1 MIEVEQTD
9 RRQPAVA
16 GRFYPGDPAR
26 LGHEV
31 ARLLGEQPAERDAFA
46 VMAPHAG
53 YMYSGGVAGA
63 TFAQVRVPSRAVVM
77 CPNHTGLGVR
87 RSLWS
92 SGQWNMPGGAVPIA
106 EELAS
111 AIRDAADLGSD
122 HMAHL
127 REHAIEVQLPFLQAR
142 RPDIS
147 IVPICLAG
155 LSLRECHELGEGL
168 ARAIAAAPGGA
179 LGTLIVASTDMSHY
193 VPADVAKRLDTLALE
208 RVRALDPDGL
218 YDVVT
223 RHDIS
228 MCGFIPTTVALVAAL
243 RLGATGAELVRYAN
257 SGDASGDYASVVG
270 YAGVVVY

>member
-1 MIEVEQTD
+1 M
-9 RRQPAVA
+9 A

-26 LGHEV
+26 LGDDV
-31 ARLLGEQPAERDAFA
+31 ARLLGDKPAERDAYA
-46 VMAPHAG
+46 LMAPHAG
-53 YMYSGGVAGA
+53 YVYSGGVAGA
-63 TFAQVRVPSRAVVM
+63 TYARVRVPSRAVVL

-87 RSLWS
+87 RSLWG
-92 SGQWNMPGGAVPIA
+92 SGQWQMPGGAVPIA
-106 EELAS
+106 GDLAS
-111 AIRDAADLGSD
+111 AIRDAADLGDD
-122 HMAHL
+122 HLAHL

-155 LSLRECHELGEGL
+155 LSLRECHEVGEGL

-179 LGTLIVASTDMSHY
+179 RETLIVASSDMSHY
-193 VPADVAKRLDTLALE
+193 VPAEVAERLDSMALE

-218 YDVVT
+218 YNVVT

-228 MCGFIPTTVALVAAL
+228 MCGFIPTTVALIAAL

-257 SGDASGDYASVVG
+257 SGDASGDYGSVVG